1 MEDQEDMKLHWEE
14 EKAEENKTMM
24 ENVLTPENQLTL
36 RNNLLMGGC
45 CLE

>member
-1 MEDQEDMKLHWEE
+1 MELHWEE

-36 RNNLLMGGC
+36 RNLFMGGC